1 MSVKRA
7 KGDKSLL
14 SKQEIASRRKALS
27 QKKNAT
33 SGSGRRAILGVV
45 VLAFSVMSLLAVAT
59 FDAADRVGPGFKNAV
74 GPVGHAIAEAL
85 RGLLGVT
92 AYVMPMV
99 GLYAAG
105 IMFVGDR
112 EKRRWPQAIA
122 LGLLLIAGAILS
134 QLMFK
139 EDATWAHAPGG
150 LIGREIGGILTAL
163 FSTVG
168 TVVLVSAIAAVA
180 FIVGTQFAFLR
191 FVNFVWEKSQAFGAW
206 AKASALAWYDKQKAL
221 AAQRREQAAKDQE
234 EEAAFLEQL
243 EAEEAE
249 LAELEATASEAEA
262 AANEAARI
270 QMGKENAKLA
280 DLAEK
285 ERLKAEREKALI
297 EREAAKLAREAL
309 KTARATRKDQQKEMA
324 AGIAPGLLHDLRPPT
339 SMHVHREPVQQPV
352 VSNGDPAWA
361 AAFAFNTPS
370 SMAPMQMPPPP
381 PAISSPPLPSEYL
394 ESVPPPPRRVP
405 NIIEAIRPT
414 QTAITE
420 PPQPASKLAP
430 AVTQTTPAVAPA
442 IGSIEAHV
450 SSPKLAPLEASLAGV
465 PPMLMDSAT
474 AAAPVVAAA
483 AAVGAAGSALAR
495 MPLIVEPKAPPKPTK
510 KEKKQDEF
518 VFSGGRSNFEVPP
531 IDVLEVHRKERAQI
545 DKDVYLQTAERL
557 TAKLR
562 DFGIDGEVVE
572 IRPGPVVTMYEFK
585 PAPGVKISRIASL
598 SDDLAMAM
606 EAMRVRIVAPIP
618 GKGVVG
624 VEVPNKDREMVFLKE
639 IAEQDAFQKS
649 QSRLTMCLGKDIEG
663 MPYILD
669 LAKAP
674 HLLMAG
680 TTGSGKSVSVNAMIM
695 SILLKSTP
703 EEVRFIMVDPKM
715 LELSVY
721 EGIPHLLLPVVTD
734 PRKASIALQW
744 AVDEMTRRYKLLSE
758 AGVRNI
764 TGYNTMV
771 EQEQAKKRASQMT
784 VDAKPVAKPVSTVI
798 KPKEEVAPVIPSKVE
813 EPAAKPVAEAIAAPA
828 PTPPKKKRR
837 MLIVD
842 VADPSA
848 EATAT
853 PPEMPAVAAEAPAGV
868 ELGVAAPKDEATD
881 PREVVEAAPVEAVTP
896 AAVEAEAAAK
906 EGEIR
911 VDEPTA
917 EEAAALA
924 ASAAATTDEAPADGA
939 EEKKKL
945 PYIVVIIDEL
955 ADLMMVAS
963 KEVETSI
970 ARLAQMARA
979 AGIHLMV
986 ATQRPSTDVVTG
998 IIKANFP
1005 TRISF
1010 MLRSKPDSMTILGTI
1025 GAEALLGMG
1034 DMLIMPPTS
1043 AHLQRVHGC
1052 FVSEHEIKKVVDH
1065 LKAQGTP
1072 VYDESILKPREDEN
1086 AGEVGEEDELHD
1098 ELYDQAIAIVSEMR
1112 TVSIS
1117 ILQRKMRIGY
1127 NRSARMIERME
1138 REGLVGAADGA
1149 KPRDVLIKPVGQMP
1163 GAGAM
1168 M

>member
-1 MSVKRA
+1 MSVKR
-7 KGDKSLL
+7 KGEKSLL
-14 SKQEIASRRKALS
+14 SKQEIATRRKALN
-27 QKKNAT
+27 QKKMQHGN
-33 SGSGRRAILGVV
+33 SGRRAIAGVF
-45 VLAFSVMSLLAVAT
+45 VLAISVLSLLSVAS
-59 FDAADRVGPGFKNAV
+59 FDARDRVGPGFKNAV

-85 RGLLGVT
+85 RGLLGICAFVLP
-92 AYVMPMV
+92 VV
-99 GLYAAG
+99 GLYVAG
-105 IMFVGDR
+105 LLFVGNS
-112 EKRRWPQAIA
+112 EKRRWPQIA
-122 LGLLLIAGAILS
+122 ALTLLLVSGAILS
-134 QLMFK
+134 QLMFT
-139 EDATWAHAPGG
+139 EDASWAHAPGG
-150 LIGREIGGILTAL
+150 LIGRELGGLLTAL

-168 TVVLVSAIAAVA
+168 TVVLVGAIAAVA
-180 FIVGTQFAFLR
+180 FIVGTQFAFLKLCAW
-191 FVNFVWEKSQAFGAW
+191 VW
-206 AKASALAWYDKQKAL
+206 AKTLVGVDHAKLWFAAFLERQKENH
-221 AAQRREQAAKDQE
+221 AARKVAAEQAAD
-234 EEAAFLEQL
+234 EEAAFLAELEEEEAQL
-243 EAEEAE
+243 AAMEAEASEAEEAADE
-249 LAELEATASEAEA
+249 ADRAIAE
-262 AANEAARI
+262 
-270 QMGKENAKLA
+270 KENVRLGEI
-280 DLAEK
+280 AEK
-285 ERLKAEREKALI
+285 ERQRAEREQAII
-297 EREAAKLAREAL
+297 EREAQRLAREAL
-309 KTARATRKDQQKEMA
+309 KTARVNEKENRKNA
-324 AGIAPGLLHDLRPPT
+324 AAAIAPSLLADTIPPA
-339 SMHVHREPVQQPV
+339 PAAQQQPMP
-352 VSNGDPAWA
+352 SNGDPAWA
-361 AAFAFNTPS
+361 AAFNLP
-370 SMAPMQMPPPP
+370 QQNNNVL
-381 PAISSPPLPSEYL
+381 PAEFVQSA
-394 ESVPPPPRRVP
+394 PPPPRRVP
-405 NIIEAIRPT
+405 NIVEALKS
-414 QTAITE
+414 
-420 PPQPASKLAP
+420 PPPPPAEAFMSNPKMAP
-430 AVTQTTPAVAPA
+430 VEAVASGP
-442 IGSIEAHV
+442 S
-450 SSPKLAPLEASLAGV
+450 
-465 PPMLMDSAT
+465 LMDSA
-474 AAAPVVAAA
+474 AAIAPQTSAIVPAMG
-483 AAVGAAGSALAR
+483 GAAGAMALAR

-510 KEKKQDEF
+510 KEPKEDF
-518 VFSGGRSNFEVPP
+518 LFTDGRSAFEVPP
-531 IDVLEVHRKERAQI
+531 LDLLEVHRKERAAI
-545 DKDVYLQTAERL
+545 DKSVYLTTAERL
-557 TAKLR
+557 TSKLK
-562 DFGIDGEVVE
+562 DFGIEGEVVE

-639 IAEQDAFQKS
+639 VAEQDAFQKS
-649 QSRLTMCLGKDIEG
+649 QSRVTMCLGKDIEG

-734 PRKASIALQW
+734 PRKAAIALQW

-764 TGYNTMV
+764 TGYNQMV
-771 EQEQAKKRASQMT
+771 SDEHAKKRASQQT
-784 VDAKPVAKPVSTVI
+784 VDAKPASIKPPPKPVI
-798 KPKEEVAPVIPSKVE
+798 EAKAPVEVEAPDASPSTD
-813 EPAAKPVAEAIAAPA
+813 EPK
-828 PTPPKKKRR
+828 KKKRR

-842 VADPSA
+842 VAGDSGENP
-848 EATAT
+848 
-853 PPEMPAVAAEAPAGV
+853 MPADASVTAGL
-868 ELGVAAPKDEATD
+868 EMGVAAPREAAED
-881 PREVVEAAPVEAVTP
+881 PREGVEVTAAALEAEAAATEAEIRVDPELSESEAAALASAGAPTQEAAPVE
-896 AAVEAEAAAK
+896 
-906 EGEIR
+906 
-911 VDEPTA
+911 D
-917 EEAAALA
+917 
-924 ASAAATTDEAPADGA
+924 
-939 EEKKKL
+939 EKKKL
-945 PYIVVIIDEL
+945 PFIVVIIDEL

-1010 MLRSKPDSMTILGTI
+1010 MLRSKPDSMTILGTV

-1052 FVSEHEIKKVVDH
+1052 FVSEHEIKKVVDQ
-1065 LKAQGTP
+1065 LKAQGKP
-1072 VYDESILKPREDEN
+1072 VYDESILKPREEEGG
-1086 AGEVGEEDELHD
+1086 GEGEQDELHD

-1138 REGLVGAADGA
+1138 REGLVSAADGA
-1149 KPRDVLIKPVGQMP
+1149 KPREVLVKPIGQMP
-1163 GAGAM
+1163 GAAM